1 MSFIKINL
9 NQTVSKAQREFIIE
23 EKNRWYIFMGICALF
38 LVSFMWLIF
47 INSRLN
53 HTISVRNN
61 TIKSILKQTEE
72 LKSEGKINLSKKD
85 INNLYK
91 IETSR
96 ILWAEKLIALSKITP
111 DDMAIT
117 KIEFKGGRLNISAV
131 SNLGSGQKEFTVVE
145 NFMKKIEQNEQFK
158 KDFKDIKFENLDKEF
173 SKTDELLS
181 FRVEA
186 KLKKNKK

>member
-1 MSFIKINL
+1 MNFIKINL

-23 EKNRWYIFMGICALF
+23 EKNRWYVFIGICSLF
-38 LVSFMWLIF
+38 LISFMWFVF
-47 INSRLN
+47 INIRLN
-53 HTISVRNN
+53 YTISEREN
-61 TIKSILKQTEE
+61 TITNILKQTDE
-72 LKSEGKINLSKKD
+72 LKSGGKINLSKKD
-85 INNLYK
+85 VNNLYK
-91 IETSR
+91 METAR

-117 KIEFKGGRLNISAV
+117 RIEFKGGRLNISAV

-145 NFMKKIEQNEQFK
+145 NFMKRIEQNDKFN

-181 FRVEA
+181 FKVEA
-186 KLKKNKK
+186 KLKKTKK

>member
-1 MSFIKINL
+1 MNFIKINL

-23 EKNRWYIFMGICALF
+23 EKNRWYVFIGICSLF
-38 LVSFMWLIF
+38 LISFMWFIF
-47 INSRLN
+47 INIRLN
-53 HTISVRNN
+53 YTISEREN
-61 TIKSILKQTEE
+61 TITNILKQTDE
-72 LKSEGKINLSKKD
+72 LKSGGKINLSKKD
-85 INNLYK
+85 VNNLYK
-91 IETSR
+91 METAR

-117 KIEFKGGRLNISAV
+117 RIEFKGGRLNISAV

-145 NFMKKIEQNEQFK
+145 NFMKRIEQNDQFN

-181 FRVEA
+181 FKVEA
-186 KLKKNKK
+186 KLKKTKK

>member
-1 MSFIKINL
+1 MNFIKINL

-23 EKNRWYIFMGICALF
+23 EKNRWYIFMGICTLF

-53 HTISVRNN
+53 HTISERNN
-61 TIKSILKQTEE
+61 TINSILKQTEE

-186 KLKKNKK
+186 RLKKNKK